1 LHAGLPF
8 INAGIIDTTNADRSD
23 DLEIFG
29 SLLQVIHV
37 QNLDEAI
44 EVANQTRYG
53 LSAGLISDELA
64 DWDYVYPRLRAGLV
78 NFNRPL
84 TGAASTSPFGGVG
97 VSGNHRPT
105 ATYAADYA
113 AYPVSTLAQNEVT
126 KLPLVGIK

>member
-1 LHAGLPF
+1 
-8 INAGIIDTTNADRSD
+8 
-23 DLEIFG
+23 LEIFG